1 MLGKRKR
8 TYTSKARTGV
18 NMSIHK
24 RKPDYEKLN
33 KERKV
38 NNQKKKDAK
47 LCIGCE
53 HNDGGFCRYSQRWC
67 HNARTDKA
75 CEKLK

>member
-8 TYTSKARTGV
+8 TYTSKKRTGV

-33 KERKV
+33 KERKI
-38 NNQKKKDAK
+38 NNNKKKEAK
-47 LCIGCE
+47 LCM
-53 HNDGGFCRYSQRWC
+53 S
-67 HNARTDKA
+67 
-75 CEKLK
+75 L